1 MKPVFT
7 FLIQNGIP
15 IALYIND
22 GCIVGPWKERTIA
35 RYKFALDTLKKAGL
49 TVSVEKSSA
58 PEDASQRMKYLGVII
73 RTPESAITL
82 TSVLAQ
88 EGPDDASRKIPNRRL
103 FAAQF
108 MMASVASD
116 TTVAIYG
123 LNGRLSNFVFTQA
136 LLPQEI
142 GLSSVLREMSAIHK
156 MLLSRGRTLKMM
168 QPTTLWWLTDNSA
181 VSQIFWKGSRD
192 IVLIRQALQ
201 ILELARH
208 SGFKR
213 GVG

>member
-1 MKPVFT
+1 
-7 FLIQNGIP
+7 
-15 IALYIND
+15 
-22 GCIVGPWKERTIA
+22 
-35 RYKFALDTLKKAGL
+35 
-49 TVSVEKSSA
+49 
-58 PEDASQRMKYLGVII
+58 MKYLGVII

-136 LLPQEI
+136 
-142 GLSSVLREMSAIHK
+142 
-156 MLLSRGRTLKMM
+156 
-168 QPTTLWWLTDNSA
+168 
-181 VSQIFWKGSRD
+181 
-192 IVLIRQALQ
+192 
-201 ILELARH
+201 
-208 SGFKR
+208 
-213 GVG
+213 